1 MADGGEV
8 LFEAEV
14 ELLRGADAP
23 NGDGY
28 YYRIKGAESWSG
40 PEPDEQS
47 AVDKIMEVLN
57 AAAVQF
63 VKQAFNL
70 E

>member
-1 MADGGEV
+1 MAEEI
-8 LFEAEV
+8 LFSAEV
-14 ELLRGADAP
+14 ELLRGDAAP

-28 YYRIKGAESWSG
+28 YYRLEGAETWLG

-47 AVDKIMEVLN
+47 AVAKVMELLN
-57 AAAVQF
+57 ASAEQF